1 MANVGMYAANHRSR
15 LAHRLVQARLLDG
28 RGYWECSCYAGRFL
42 PRREND
48 TEHSAI
54 QRAKISHARHA
65 AKALEA
71 QRRLGLS

>member
-1 MANVGMYAANHRSR
+1 MGNVAMHAATGRSR
-15 LAHRLVQARLLDG
+15 LAHTLVQARLLDG

-48 TEHSAI
+48 TEHSAT
-54 QRAKISHARHA
+54 QRARISHAKHA
-65 AKALEA
+65 AKALDE